1 MLASKLWRNPGK
13 MTETKRRSPPPSG
26 PPEDLKRER
35 DAFIE
40 QFFRKGAQLTE
51 ELLAEN
57 KRLVE
62 RMADLETENSKLRA
76 HLASDTA
83 MRDLLKKIE
92 ELEQD
97 KQDLTHRSSHMEAVT
112 TKYTVH
118 FAEVEDELAN
128 LANLYVA
135 ISQIHSGHS
144 VRAVLRTLKELLA
157 QFVGAAAYAVYLASE
172 DRKELLAIASEGISR
187 DEIEHASVESGP
199 VGETFLKGELF
210 FATSG
215 DTSKGTVKAPAAVIP
230 LKVDARAIGVIAIF
244 ATLTQKTEFF
254 RVDSELFR
262 LLGEHAASALVNARL
277 FSDADRKVPSV
288 HAFLDAED

>member
-1 MLASKLWRNPGK
+1 VGVLASKVWRNPGK

-62 RMADLETENSKLRA
+62 RISDLETENSKLRA

-92 ELEQD
+92 ELEQE
-97 KQDLTHRSSHMEAVT
+97 KQDLMSRSTHMEAVT

-157 QFVGAAAYAVYLASE
+157 QFVGAASYAVYLAS
-172 DRKELLAIASEGISR
+172 DNKKDLLAIA
-187 DEIEHASVESGP
+187 SGP

-215 DTSKGTVKAPAAVIP
+215 DTSKGTIQAPAAVIP
-230 LKVDARAIGVIAIF
+230 LKLDAGAIGVIAIF

-277 FSDADRKVPSV
+277 FSDVGRKVPSV